1 MGLTVEQKQEAIRL
15 AWECG
20 RLQYKFKPI
29 QLRMATDW
37 ERGKAKTRKHILHI
51 SRRVGKSTFLFIL
64 ALIYCL
70 SNPHTKV
77 AFVAPVE
84 RRLEDYIR
92 GIAAKV
98 LADCPESEKP
108 EFFSSSNMY
117 VFKNGSELWFAGSN
131 NQSYNALRGSEF
143 NLFVI
148 DEAAFV
154 DDLEELVEGVAMPT
168 LFQTRGHL
176 ILSSTSPV
184 TPEHPFKTYA
194 EKAILHDSYS
204 KYTIFDDET
213 IDPEFLEAWI
223 FDSGGVESSTFRRE
237 YLCEFVVDEERSLTP
252 AWNDRFIKEF
262 QKDEYF
268 PFYHLYESMDLG
280 FKRDFTCVVFGYYD
294 YKRRV
299 VVIVDEIVIK
309 GPKLA
314 SKALADMIKEKEKTL
329 WFDEKLAAA
338 RSVYRRVSDNDDLIF
353 LNTMSVEQDMNFM
366 PTSKESLH
374 DMIDRLNGFL
384 REGRIEIDPRCKYLI
399 QCLRSG
405 IWDKER
411 KKLDRSKVLGHY
423 DGTMALAYLLHNLD
437 IWTNPIPP
445 SPVDPRNEFF
455 REQHEGDS
463 TDLKEMKELFRGFQ
477 KDLNKEE

>member
-1 MGLTVEQKQEAIRL
+1 MALTKEERQEAVKV
-15 AWECG
+15 AWEAG

-29 QLRMATDW
+29 QRRMAEDW
-37 ERGKAKTRKHILHI
+37 ERGKAKTRKHVLHI

-70 SNPHTKV
+70 SNPNTKV

-98 LADCPESEKP
+98 FADCPEGEKP

-117 VFKNGSELWFAGSN
+117 RFKNGSELWFAGSN
-131 NQSYNALRGSEF
+131 NQSYNSLRGSEF
-143 NLFVI
+143 HLFVI

-194 EKAILHDSYS
+194 EKAILNDSYS
-204 KYTIFDDET
+204 KYTIFDDDS
-213 IDPEFLEAWI
+213 IDPEFLEQWI
-223 FDSGGVESSTFRRE
+223 LESGGKESSTFRRE

-252 AWNDRFIKEF
+252 AWSDRFIKEF
-262 QKDEYF
+262 LKNEFF

-294 YKRRV
+294 FKRRV

-314 SKALADMIKEKEKTL
+314 SKNLADMIKAKEKEL
-329 WFDEKLAAA
+329 WFDERTQQA
-338 RSVYRRVSDNDDLIF
+338 REVYRRVSDNDDLIF

-366 PTSKESLH
+366 PTSKDSLH
-374 DMIDRLNGFL
+374 DMIDRVNGYL
-384 REGRIEIDPRCKYLI
+384 REERVEVDPRCKYLI

-411 KKLDRSKVLGHY
+411 KKLDRSKALGHY

-437 IWTNPIPP
+437 IWTNPLPL
-445 SPVDPRNEFF
+445 SPIDPRNELF
-455 REQHEGDS
+455 RETRENDS
-463 TDLKEMKELFRGFQ
+463 TDLKEMKDLFRGFQ
-477 KDLNKEE
+477 KDLQKDE

>member
-1 MGLTVEQKQEAIRL
+1 MALTADEKAEAIRL
-15 AWECG
+15 AWKTG

-29 QLRMATDW
+29 QRRMAEDW
-37 ERGKAKTRKHILHI
+37 ERGKAKTRKHVLHI
-51 SRRVGKSTFLFIL
+51 SRRVGKSTFLFVL

-70 SNPHTKV
+70 SNPNIKV

-98 LADCPESEKP
+98 LSDCPESEKP
-108 EFFSSSNMY
+108 EFMSSSNMY
-117 VFKNGSELWFAGSN
+117 MFKNGSELWFAGSN
-131 NQSYNALRGSEF
+131 NQSYNSLRGSEF
-143 NLFVI
+143 HLFVI

-154 DDLEELVEGVAMPT
+154 DDLDELVEGVAMPT

-194 EKAILHDSYS
+194 EFAILNNSYS
-204 KYTIFDDET
+204 KYTIFDDES
-213 IDPEFLEAWI
+213 IDPEFLKQWI
-223 FDSGGVESSTFRRE
+223 LESGGAESSTFRRE
-237 YLCEFVVDEERSLTP
+237 YLCEFVVDEDRSLTP
-252 AWNDRFIKEF
+252 AWSDGLIKEF
-262 QKDEYF
+262 VKNEFF

-280 FKRDFTCVVFGYYD
+280 FKRDFTCVLFGYYD
-294 YKRRV
+294 FKRRV

-314 SKALADMIKEKEKTL
+314 SKALADMIKAKELAL
-329 WFDEKLAAA
+329 WFDPRTTKA
-338 RSVYRRVSDNDDLIF
+338 REVYRRVSDNDDLIF

-366 PTSKESLH
+366 PTSKDSLH
-374 DMIDRLNGFL
+374 DMIDRVNGYL
-384 REGRIEIDPRCKYLI
+384 RESRVEIDPRCKYTI

-411 KKLDRSKVLGHY
+411 KKLDRSKSLGHY
-423 DGTMALAYLLHNLD
+423 DGTMALAYFLHNLD
-437 IWTNPIPP
+437 IWTNPLPP
-445 SPVDPRNEFF
+445 SPVDPRNDLF
-455 REQHEGDS
+455 RDSIENDS
-463 TDLKEMKELFRGFQ
+463 TDLKEMKNLFRGFQ
-477 KDLNKEE
+477 KDLHKEE